1 MSSCKRCS
9 KPRDWKTD
17 MQQRHVLHALLA
29 VIPLLYS
36 PAWAQ
41 EERCYPG
48 PPLYIQRELLGGN
61 YTPER
66 YEAAI
71 LDYARS
77 RCANK
82 QLLKLVSPAGR
93 DEVDRLNED
102 IALALCAP
110 ETIWREPLGA
120 GEKAILLF
128 CRISELA
135 R

>member
-1 MSSCKRCS
+1 M
-9 KPRDWKTD
+9 
-17 MQQRHVLHALLA
+17 QRHAIHALIA
-29 VIPLLYS
+29 VLTHLSS

-66 YEAAI
+66 YKAAI
-71 LDYARS
+71 LDYARA
-77 RCANK
+77 RCTNR

-93 DEVDRLNED
+93 DEQDRLNEE
-102 IALALCAP
+102 IALALCPP

-128 CRISELA
+128 CRISGLD